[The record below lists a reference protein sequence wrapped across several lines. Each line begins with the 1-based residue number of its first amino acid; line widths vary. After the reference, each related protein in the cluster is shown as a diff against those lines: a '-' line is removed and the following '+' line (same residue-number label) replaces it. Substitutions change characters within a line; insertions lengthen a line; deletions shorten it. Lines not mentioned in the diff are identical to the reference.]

1 MMRNVLI
8 VRLMPLTLI
17 LIAISVVIAL
27 VSSFGRN
34 TQMLLPFFISEYIG
48 GGLREVFQGQVW
60 RLITPIFIHFGV
72 IHILFNMLWM
82 FDLGGVIER
91 MQGSRRLG
99 VLVGITGVAGNVAQ
113 YWWSGPDFGGMSGV
127 IYGLLGYVWIQGRFN
142 PRAGL
147 ILHQQI
153 AIMMLAWFVLCW
165 TGVIGSVANMAHTMG
180 LVSGLILGWVY
191 SPDKSLKRLRF

>member
-1 MMRNVLI
+1 MMRNTMFVRMMPVTLVLI
-8 VRLMPLTLI
+8 TISV
-17 LIAISVVIAL
+17 LIALA
-27 VSSFGRN
+27 SSFGKN

-91 MQGSRRLG
+91 TQGSPRMG
-99 VLVGITGVAGNVAQ
+99 VLVAITGVAGNIAQ
-113 YWWSGPDFGGMSGV
+113 FLWSGPDFGGMSGV
-127 IYGLLGYVWIQGRFN
+127 IYGLLGHVWIQGRLN
-142 PRAGL
+142 PRSGL
-147 ILHQQI
+147 VLHQQI

-165 TGVIGSVANMAHTMG
+165 SGVIGSVANMAHTMG
-180 LVSGLILGWVY
+180 LVSGLVLGWVY
-191 SPDKSLKRLRF
+191 SPNKRLKYLRF